1 MNKDI
6 EIITIKALSDNY
18 IWLLRN
24 HSKKLTAVVD
34 PAEAEPVEEILL
46 KNNWEL
52 NQIINTHHHYDHTN
66 GNLKL
71 KEKYSA
77 VLIAPKLE
85 QDKIQNIDHSVED
98 GDTIDI
104 AGLPAKIIHTPGHT
118 IGHMAFYCKKLSAVF
133 TGDSL
138 MALGCG
144 RLFEGTAFQM
154 LRSLKKISS
163 LPNETMVYSGHEYAL
178 NNGKF
183 ALSLEPNNQSLAE
196 RVEKIKN
203 NLKANRPNV
212 PVSLQEEK
220 KTNPFLRYNVPTLK
234 QMLMMDNNSEEEIFA
249 ALRNMKDNF

>member
-1 MNKDI
+1 MTSQI
-6 EIITIKALSDNY
+6 LTVPCLSDNY
-18 IWLLRN
+18 AYLIGDNVTRKSILID
-24 HSKKLTAVVD
+24 A
-34 PAEAEPVEEILL
+34 PEAEPIEEILN
-46 KNNWEL
+46 KNNWQL
-52 NQIINTHHHYDHTN
+52 DTILITHHHQDHVQGVETLRKKYQPKTL
-66 GNLKL
+66 GALED
-71 KEKYSA
+71 KER
-77 VLIAPKLE
+77 LPKLDFHVSDNE
-85 QDKIQNIDHSVED
+85 TFCLGHMEFKALEVS
-98 GDTIDI
+98 
-104 AGLPAKIIHTPGHT
+104 GHT

-183 ALSLEPNNQSLAE
+183 ALSLEPNNQSLAD
-196 RVEKIKN
+196 RVEKIKK